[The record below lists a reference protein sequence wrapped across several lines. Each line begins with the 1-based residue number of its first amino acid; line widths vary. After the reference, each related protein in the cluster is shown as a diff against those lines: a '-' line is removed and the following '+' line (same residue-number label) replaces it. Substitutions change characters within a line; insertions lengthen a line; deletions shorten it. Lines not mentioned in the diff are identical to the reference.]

1 MCIGCMTKNDKY
13 KLIRIVKNSD
23 NTIKVD
29 NKNNSD
35 GRGAYIC
42 EKEECVI
49 KAKKKNA
56 LRRALK
62 FDVDDKIYDVL
73 LEEIKNG

>member
-23 NTIKVD
+23 NTVKVD

-62 FDVDDKIYDVL
+62 CDVDDKIYDVL

>member
-62 FDVDDKIYDVL
+62 CDVDDKIYDVL